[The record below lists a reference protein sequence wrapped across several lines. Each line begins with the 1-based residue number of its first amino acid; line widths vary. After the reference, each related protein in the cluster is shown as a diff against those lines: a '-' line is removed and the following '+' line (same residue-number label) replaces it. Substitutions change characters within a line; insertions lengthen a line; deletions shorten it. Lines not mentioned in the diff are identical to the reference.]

1 MTVIELFNNSLALMS
16 ESLSNGAFFSEFLI
30 QNVNLLL
37 ADLFEL
43 ENSMRDEET
52 KLTAIPSVSLDTD
65 NLVYSD
71 LITRLIMPFGLAR
84 LFYLADDEYSKAC
97 MFETKYE
104 ELKKKYYQAEYV
116 SITDVYSDAI
126 GE

>member
-1 MTVIELFNNSLALMS
+1 MTVVELFNNSLALMS

-52 KLTAIPSVSLDTD
+52 KLTAIPSVTLDTD

>member
-1 MTVIELFNNSLALMS
+1 MTVVELFNNSLALMS